1 MKNNI
6 LLFGILFLLQV
17 FVLNKVLFYQ
27 YIILS
32 PILIILLLYKYK
44 KNSKENLFFS
54 FLIGFLIDIF
64 NDSLGVYALTCLII
78 VYFRNFWVLKIVGEE
93 KTEEINTMTV
103 HELGIL
109 QNTLYAIPII
119 VLFFSLLSLFE
130 SDLFF
135 SINNLLFI
143 IISSFIN
150 YIFILLFQYL
160 FFDYNIRDEWR

>member
-6 LLFGILFLLQV
+6 LLFGILFFLQV

-32 PILIILLLYKYK
+32 PILIILLLYKYQ
-44 KNSKENLFFS
+44 KNSKENLLFS
-54 FLIGFLIDIF
+54 FLIGVLIDIF
-64 NDSLGVYALTCLII
+64 NNSLGVYALTCLII

-130 SDLFF
+130 SDVFF

>member
-6 LLFGILFLLQV
+6 LLFGILFFLQV

-32 PILIILLLYKYK
+32 PILIILLLYKYQ

-119 VLFFSLLSLFE
+119 VLFFSLLTLFE

-160 FFDYNIRDEWR
+160 FFDYTIRDEWR

>member
-6 LLFGILFLLQV
+6 LLFGILFFLQV

-32 PILIILLLYKYK
+32 PILIILLLYKYQ

-78 VYFRNFWVLKIVGEE
+78 VYFRNFWVLKILGEE
-93 KTEEINTMTV
+93 KTEEINKMTV

-130 SDLFF
+130 SDVFF